1 MSCAGWLGGGINKL
15 CFNPAA
21 VLLIGPMNSSS
32 LDSHYSTAYQYSGDY
47 SDLEKKVHKQSCCRT
62 YLPAVDFNQ
71 TRAVFLTQLKEDYE
85 KALAV
90 DLPGSNVT
98 IKVENNKPITDP
110 PTVHNC
116 S

>member
-1 MSCAGWLGGGINKL
+1 M
-15 CFNPAA
+15 
-21 VLLIGPMNSSS
+21 LLIGPVDGPT

-71 TRAVFLTQLKEDYE
+71 TRAFFSTQLEEEYA

-90 DLPGSNVT
+90 DLAVSNVK